1 MMFVAS
7 FPRLKSISMLAN
19 FVRLAILAAVCC
31 DTTSLHEAE
40 QLQRN
45 KSDTDMIQR
54 RLVLVENLNVQIYM
68 AAERGFIAKPSDT
81 FDGQTKDEEL

>member
-1 MMFVAS
+1 
-7 FPRLKSISMLAN
+7 MLAN

-54 RLVLVENLNVQIYM
+54 RWVLVENLNIEIYTSPVG
-68 AAERGFIAKPSDT
+68 ASKHQQVDSGDLCDRS
-81 FDGQTKDEEL
+81 LLW